1 MIQTGVSGN
10 RHTLLTQLLLTSLLP
25 HSMSVK
31 RQQAG
36 VCQRHQVVMETY
48 TSWRCEV
55 DYQGTCHE
63 PDDQQMVAKC
73 LHQSLRLGISA
84 SYSRRFWI
92 PRDGR
97 WIAFDRLWRNLLS
110 SRLASLSGVKGK
122 KKKKKKKKA
131 RRGFE
136 LKWQLV
142 KKNRMK
148 KQNFK
153 EKL

>member
-36 VCQRHQVVMETY
+36 VCQRHQVGMETY

-84 SYSRRFWI
+84 SYSGAFEFREI
-92 PRDGR
+92 GR
-97 WIAFDRLWRNLLS
+97 
-110 SRLASLSGVKGK
+110 
-122 KKKKKKKKA
+122 
-131 RRGFE
+131 
-136 LKWQLV
+136 
-142 KKNRMK
+142 
-148 KQNFK
+148 
-153 EKL
+153 